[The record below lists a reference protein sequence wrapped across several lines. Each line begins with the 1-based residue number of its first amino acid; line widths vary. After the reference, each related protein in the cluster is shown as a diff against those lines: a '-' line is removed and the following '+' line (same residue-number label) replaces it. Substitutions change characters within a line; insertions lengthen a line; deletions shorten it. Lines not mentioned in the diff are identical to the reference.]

1 MKPSSPTAAP
11 FESTYALLM
20 RSEEK
25 QRSAFET
32 LVYTMLIVS
41 TVFAVSQLGRQP
53 FVVPPTTAHTAIA
66 AAVATH
72 PRA

>member
-1 MKPSSPTAAP
+1 MKPSTPTAIP
-11 FESTYALLM
+11 FESTYALLV

-53 FVVPPTTAHTAIA
+53 FVVPTIAHTAIA
-66 AAVATH
+66 STVTAEA
-72 PRA
+72 RA